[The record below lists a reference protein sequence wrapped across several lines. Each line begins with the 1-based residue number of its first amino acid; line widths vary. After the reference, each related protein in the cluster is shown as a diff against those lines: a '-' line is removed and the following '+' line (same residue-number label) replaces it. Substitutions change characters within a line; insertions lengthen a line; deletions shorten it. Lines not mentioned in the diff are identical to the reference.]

1 MIFLQK
7 VANVDLSDVN
17 LKWTVSEELKVE
29 NTLND
34 EVSFNNN
41 PFVAAVGTKSDMRCI
56 IVCRN
61 RVDAIV
67 QFCSLLLRLRLR
79 RV

>member
-1 MIFLQK
+1 M
-7 VANVDLSDVN
+7 DLSDVVV
-17 LKWTVSEELKVE
+17 KFTVSKGGKVGYV
-29 NTLND
+29 LN
-34 EVSFNNN
+34 EGVGFNNN
-41 PFVAAVGTKSDMRCI
+41 RFGAAVGTESDMRCI

-79 RV
+79 QV